1 MRTNI
6 MVVLLFL
13 PIFLPAQHQRTHTHL
28 HERPIHFPDT
38 DRYRT
43 IVSDFHMHSVFS
55 DGSVWPDIRVQE
67 ALRDSV
73 DVIALTEHLEYQPHR
88 QDLPHPDRNR
98 AHDLADRYARPYDL
112 MVIRGAEIT
121 RDMPPGHANAIFIQ
135 DANKL
140 RVEDAMGA
148 FEEANLQGGFT
159 FWNHPNWY
167 AQVRDGVARLTDFH
181 RELIDR
187 KLLHG
192 IEVVNDLTISEEAL
206 QIALDHDLTIMG
218 TSDIHGL
225 VDWQYE
231 IAEGGHRPVTLILA
245 EQRTPEAIKKALF
258 AGRTIAWF
266 ENTLVGKRENLAPL
280 VKASLH
286 VERATYIGP
295 STVIEISI
303 HNDSDAEYLLDN
315 TSGFSLQSDLGLIV
329 LHPNA
334 VTTFSVMTG
343 EQLPEFE
350 LRFEVLNAIV
360 APGKRLDLTLPIK
373 VE

>member
-1 MRTNI
+1 MRMIALMATL
-6 MVVLLFL
+6 LLFL
-13 PIFLPAQHQRTHTHL
+13 PLSAQHQHVHGHT

-67 ALRDSV
+67 ALKDSV
-73 DVIALTEHLEYQPHR
+73 DAIALTEHLEYQPHR
-88 QDLPHPDRNR
+88 EDLPHPDRNR
-98 AHDLADRYARPYDL
+98 AHNLAERYARPYDL

-121 RDMPPGHANAIFIQ
+121 RNMPPGHANAIFIQ

-167 AQVRDGVARLTDFH
+167 AQVKDGVARLTDFH

-206 QIALDHDLTIMG
+206 RIALDHDLTIMG
-218 TSDIHGL
+218 TSDVHGL

-231 IAEGGHRPVTLILA
+231 IAEGGHRPVTLVLA
-245 EQRTPEAIKKALF
+245 SARSPEAIKEALF
-258 AGRTIAWF
+258 AGRTVAWF
-266 ENTLVGKRENLAPL
+266 ENTLVGKRENLLPL
-280 VKASLH
+280 VKASLQ
-286 VERATYIGP
+286 VEGAAYIGP
-295 STVIEISI
+295 SAVIEISI

-315 TSGFSLQSDLGLIV
+315 VSGYSLQSDLGLIR

-334 VTTFSVMTG
+334 TTTFSVMTG
-343 EQLPEFE
+343 EQIPEFE
-350 LRFEVLNAIV
+350 LRFRVLNAII
-360 APGKRLDLTLPIK
+360 APGTRLELTLPIN
-373 VE
+373 VR